1 MRVLVIA
8 PAAVA
13 RPLARELRKEGIRV
27 DQSSSPERG
36 DERVRQAGYDAV
48 VLDVAAC
55 GGGALATLQAWH
67 EDGRPARVLALTA
80 SRGAE
85 ERVECLNAGAD
96 DCLAHPFLFGELLAR
111 LRALVRRNVLPGSG
125 VLRIDDLEIDPH
137 ARQVRRGGRRIPLS
151 PREFDLLAYLA
162 RNRGR
167 VVSRDQIWQHL
178 YGGRRRGGSNV
189 IDVYIRYL
197 RRKLDDGF
205 ERPLIHTFR
214 GLGYQLG
221 ASAARRATGTSD

>member
-8 PAAVA
+8 PAAVS

-27 DQSSSPERG
+27 DHSPSCERG
-36 DERVRQAGYDAV
+36 DERARAAGYDAV

-55 GGGALATLQAWH
+55 GGDALPTLSAWH
-67 EDGRPARVLALTA
+67 EDLLPARVLALTA

-85 ERVECLNAGAD
+85 ERVACLNAGAD

-111 LRALVRRNVLPGSG
+111 LRALMRRSVFPGSAT
-125 VLRIDDLEIDPH
+125 LRIDDLEIDRG
-137 ARQVRRGGRRIPLS
+137 ARKVRRGGKRVALS
-151 PREFDLLAYLA
+151 PREYDLLEILA

-167 VVSRDQIWQHL
+167 VVSRDLIWEHL

-205 ERPLIHTFR
+205 DRPLIRTVR

-221 ASAARRATGTSD
+221 ASAARRPTGTSD